1 MTDEEKNNDNYELPM
16 GISLP
21 KDAPANYPNW
31 GKGLIFAIPGGF
43 FFAFAFWL
51 LFVNKATGTDYRTS
65 IIGFIMG
72 FLVLGA
78 IVAFRPP
85 KN

>member
-1 MTDEEKNNDNYELPM
+1 MTDKEKNNDNYELPT
-16 GISLP
+16 GVSLP
-21 KDAPANYPNW
+21 KDASADYPNW
-31 GKGLIFAIPGGF
+31 KKGIIFAIPGGGFTAF
-43 FFAFAFWL
+43 FFWL
-51 LFVNKATGTDYRTS
+51 LFVNKATGPSYRTS

-72 FLVLGA
+72 FLVFGA